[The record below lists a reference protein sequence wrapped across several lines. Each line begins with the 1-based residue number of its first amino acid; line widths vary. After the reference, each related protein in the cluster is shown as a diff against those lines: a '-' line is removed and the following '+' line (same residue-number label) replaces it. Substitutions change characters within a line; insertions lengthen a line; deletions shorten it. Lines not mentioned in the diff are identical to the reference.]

1 MHESQKVASNIY
13 LWSEVA
19 LSFIHHFWS
28 VFITSFWLGQINC
41 VWGSLHVLA
50 TESCV
55 LDLVLVSFSEAVYLW
70 VTLLFKPKQQ
80 CTRRW
85 LTLPRCILNQINK
98 TYTCTCLGYEFCFQ
112 QHDNL
117 TRQSYFF
124 KPLSTYLRQNKNPGC
139 YWCFFFWII
148 SFYFFVGNSVNVY
161 FSGDLQYSLC
171 ISLKLQYKNLKGC
184 FILKKVSISK
194 ITYFEALLNLLEY
207 NCFLMKKK
215 WRFY

>member
-1 MHESQKVASNIY
+1 MKTVKLCSSTLSEGTNQSIFLYKTATKLLLSCMRARRWQPIY
-13 LWSEVA
+13 LWSEGA

-28 VFITSFWLGQINC
+28 VFITFFWLGQINC

-124 KPLSTYLRQNKNPGC
+124 KPLSTYLGQNKNPGC
-139 YWCFFFWII
+139 YWFFF
-148 SFYFFVGNSVNVY
+148 FVVVCLNNQLLFFRWE
-161 FSGDLQYSLC
+161 QC
-171 ISLKLQYKNLKGC
+171 
-184 FILKKVSISK
+184 
-194 ITYFEALLNLLEY
+194 
-207 NCFLMKKK
+207 
-215 WRFY
+215 

>member
-1 MHESQKVASNIY
+1 MKTVKLWSSTLLRGHKSINLSVLNRNKVAFVMHKSQNVASNLFMIRG
-13 LWSEVA
+13 
-19 LSFIHHFWS
+19 FIQHFWS
-28 VFITSFWLGQINC
+28 VFITSFWLGQISC

-124 KPLSTYLRQNKNPGC
+124 KPLSTYLGQNKNPGC
-139 YWCFFFWII
+139 YWFFF
-148 SFYFFVGNSVNVY
+148 FVVVCLNNQLLFFRWE
-161 FSGDLQYSLC
+161 QC
-171 ISLKLQYKNLKGC
+171 
-184 FILKKVSISK
+184 
-194 ITYFEALLNLLEY
+194 
-207 NCFLMKKK
+207 
-215 WRFY
+215 